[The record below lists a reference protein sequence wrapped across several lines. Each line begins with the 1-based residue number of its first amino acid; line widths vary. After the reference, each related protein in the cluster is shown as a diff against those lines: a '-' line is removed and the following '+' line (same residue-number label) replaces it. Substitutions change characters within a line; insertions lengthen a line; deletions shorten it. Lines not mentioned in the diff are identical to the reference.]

1 MFRDEPEA
9 KEKAVKIA
17 KYLNAEDKTNENNGN
32 DNGKNEIHIHSQR
45 IDIETLRKIGV
56 KTNLLEDNQNLQ
68 EQVLTAYHLMTL
80 IFENGP
86 ALKFI
91 SSSTESRVIVK

>member
-32 DNGKNEIHIHSQR
+32 DNGK
-45 IDIETLRKIGV
+45 K
-56 KTNLLEDNQNLQ
+56 
-68 EQVLTAYHLMTL
+68 
-80 IFENGP
+80 
-86 ALKFI
+86 
-91 SSSTESRVIVK
+91 